1 MVPNSALFKK
11 WQSQIWNWHHF
22 FCSEITF
29 YRLKWT
35 VSLRPIQRQYLYFL
49 NRCWS
54 WWKYQYKNFP
64 GVRRKF
70 PGNENWEYLGDS
82 PIFQKLGNSPANRWN
97 PFPGNMQRSLY
108 PCRGSVGAWW
118 APTHAFTA
126 CSRCEPLGPVETHN
140 YSIATGYYLFM
151 YVFNWF
157 II

>member
-82 PIFQKLGNSPANRWN
+82 PIFQKLGNSPANRGN
-97 PFPGNMQRSLY
+97 PFPGNMQQSCKSILLSL
-108 PCRGSVGAWW
+108 
-118 APTHAFTA
+118 F
-126 CSRCEPLGPVETHN
+126 
-140 YSIATGYYLFM
+140 YLI
-151 YVFNWF
+151 YVALWVVLQIFDMHLYRKSKSTSLF
-157 II
+157 RR